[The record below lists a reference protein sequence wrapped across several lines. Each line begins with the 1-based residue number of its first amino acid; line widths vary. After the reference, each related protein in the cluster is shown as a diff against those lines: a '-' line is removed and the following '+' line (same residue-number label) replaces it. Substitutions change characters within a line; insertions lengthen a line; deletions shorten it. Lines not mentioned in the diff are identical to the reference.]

1 MYCSKCGSPSP
12 DNARF
17 CASCGQAHSVAA
29 PPANIQVGTPGT
41 NPPAYSPAPPPAPQA
56 YGTGAAAA
64 PAGQQPPV
72 YYANPQQPMAP
83 PPAQPQ
89 LAYNPQPQAGQPM
102 AQQPV
107 YYQNPQQGWAPP
119 GAQPGRVYAVGK
131 SPGLAVFL
139 SFLIPGVGQFYCGAN
154 SKGAIMLAIYL
165 VSWLLLGVFVG
176 FFGIVGVW
184 IWSMIDAH
192 NVASGKSPLS

>member
-29 PPANIQVGTPGT
+29 PPANTQVGTPGT
-41 NPPAYSPAPPPAPQA
+41 NPSAYSPAPPPSPQA
-56 YGTGAAAA
+56 YGTGVAPA
-64 PAGQQPPV
+64 PAGQQPV
-72 YYANPQQPMAP
+72 YYANPPQPMP

-89 LAYNPQPQAGQPM
+89 PAYYANPQPQAGQPM

-107 YYQNPQQGWAPP
+107 YYQNPGQVWAP
-119 GAQPGRVYAVGK
+119 GAQGVKPYAVGK

-154 SKGAIMLAIYL
+154 SRGAIMLAIYL

-184 IWSMIDAH
+184 VWSMIDAH
-192 NVASGKSPLS
+192 NTASGKSPLS

>member
-1 MYCSKCGSPSP
+1 MFCSKCGSPSP
-12 DNARF
+12 EDARF
-17 CASCGQAHSVAA
+17 CATCGQAHVVA
-29 PPANIQVGTPGT
+29 PSPATTQV
-41 NPPAYSPAPPPAPQA
+41 NPPAYSPAPPPSPQA
-56 YGTGAAAA
+56 YGVGAATA

-72 YYANPQQPMAP
+72 YYANPQQP

-89 LAYNPQPQAGQPM
+89 PAYYANPQPQAGQPTT
-102 AQQPV
+102 QQPV
-107 YYQNPQQGWAPP
+107 YQNPGQGWAPGTQGLKP
-119 GAQPGRVYAVGK
+119 YAVGK

-176 FFGIVGVW
+176 FFSIVGVW
-184 IWSMIDAH
+184 IWSMIDAY

>member
-1 MYCSKCGSPSP
+1 MFCSKCGSPSP

-17 CASCGQAHSVAA
+17 CASCGQAHIA
-29 PPANIQVGTPGT
+29 PTPANTQA
-41 NPPAYSPAPPPAPQA
+41 NPPAYSPAPPPAPQQ
-56 YGTGAAAA
+56 YGTGAAPA

-72 YYANPQQPMAP
+72 YYANPQQSMP

-89 LAYNPQPQAGQPM
+89 PAYYANPQQQFGQPM

-107 YYQNPQQGWAPP
+107 YYQSPGQGWAP
-119 GAQPGRVYAVGK
+119 GAQGLKPYAVGK
-131 SPGLAVFL
+131 NPALAVFL

-154 SKGAIMLAIYL
+154 SKGAIMLAIFL
-165 VSWLLLGVFVG
+165 VSWLMLGIFIG
-176 FFGIVGVW
+176 FFGIVGSW
-184 IWSMIDAH
+184 IWSMIDAY